1 MIKKFPIKIDDV
13 NIAENILF
21 HSIRALKCKST
32 RRKPKPVKDDV
43 VEMPTEIIEQHKD
56 FTHCMDIMFVNDLP
70 ILTRIARTVRYQ
82 YMAVPEHP
90 LIILSIQSD

>member
-1 MIKKFPIKIDDV
+1 MTIDDLNLV
-13 NIAENILF
+13 ENIF
-21 HSIRALKCKST
+21 GPGIGALKEKRT
-32 RRKPKPVKDDV
+32 RGRPKCIKYDV
-43 VEMPTEIIEQHKD
+43 LEMPTEIIEQHKD